1 MPFIVLGVILLLL
14 WILDIGPVG
23 SWKWYTVLS
32 PFVVAFIWWEVIAPM
47 IGWDKR
53 QAAKK
58 MKEQQEEAQAWKK
71 KTRGF

>member
-1 MPFIVLGVILLLL
+1 MAEGPRAAAVPLSAWLWVLAPFA
-14 WILDIGPVG
+14 
-23 SWKWYTVLS
+23 
-32 PFVVAFIWWEVIAPM
+32 VAFIWWEVIAPM

-58 MKEQQEEAQAWKK
+58 MKEEQEEAQAWKK